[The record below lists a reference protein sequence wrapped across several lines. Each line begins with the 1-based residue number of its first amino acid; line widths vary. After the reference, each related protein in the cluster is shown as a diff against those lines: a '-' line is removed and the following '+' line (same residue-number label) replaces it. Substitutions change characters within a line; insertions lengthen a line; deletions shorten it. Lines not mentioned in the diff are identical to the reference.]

1 MASSSSSATVGVRFG
16 IQAAQEQLSP
26 SDLLNDVITM
36 EKYDIERC
44 WSSDH
49 YMPWWHTGAAGGAA
63 WPWLGAAL
71 ARTNMISIGT
81 GVTAPILRYNP
92 AIVAQVFATLGQM
105 FPGRVF
111 LGLGTGESLNEVP
124 SGNDWPPTQER
135 LERLEEAIKLIKL
148 LWTEEWVTFRGKYYR
163 VKDSNLYTKPAQPIP
178 IYVAG
183 LGRNAA
189 MLAGQE
195 ADGFVTNEANPELI
209 QDRLLPAFRKGARKS
224 GRDPESLVRA
234 LFLPASYDPD
244 KQRAL
249 ESIGYWRGA
258 MIKAFFEANYPDPRK
273 IEESAQVVGMDTME
287 KMTLVVSS
295 AEEAI
300 KKLDK
305 YVRLGFTDI
314 VLINSSPDRESFVR
328 MLSKEVAP
336 AFQASKEASA
346 I

>member
-1 MASSSSSATVGVRFG
+1 MVRFG
-16 IQAAQEQLSP
+16 IQAAHEQIQP
-26 SDLLNDVITM
+26 IDLLNDVIAM
-36 EKYDIERC
+36 DRYGIERC

-63 WPWLGAAL
+63 WPWLGSAL
-71 ARTNMISIGT
+71 ARTSKIAIGT

-92 AIVAQVFATLGQM
+92 AIVAQVFATLGHM

-111 LGLGTGESLNEVP
+111 LGLGRGESLNEVP
-124 SGNDWPPTQER
+124 SGSSWPSNQER
-135 LERLEEAIKLIKL
+135 FERLQEAIHLIKR
-148 LWTEEWVTFRGKYYR
+148 LWTEDWVTFHGKFYQ
-163 VKDSNLYTKPAQPIP
+163 VKDSNLYTKPAQPVP

-183 LGRNAA
+183 LGTQSAR
-189 MLAGQE
+189 LAGQE
-195 ADGFVTNEANPELI
+195 ADGFVTNEADPELI
-209 QDRLLPAFRKGARKS
+209 KNRLLPAFIDGARQVGK
-224 GRDPESLVRA
+224 DPEMLNRV

-244 KQRAL
+244 KQKAL

-273 IEESAQVVGMDTME
+273 IEENGQVVGMDTME
-287 KMTLVVSS
+287 KMMLVVSS

-314 VLINSSPDRESFVR
+314 VLINSSPDRESLIR
-328 MLSKEVAP
+328 LLSQEISP
-336 AFQASKEASA
+336 ALGAAKTASA
-346 I
+346 T

>member
-1 MASSSSSATVGVRFG
+1 MVRFG
-16 IQAAQEQLSP
+16 IQAAHEQINP
-26 SDLLNDVITM
+26 SALLNDVIAM
-36 EKYDIERC
+36 DRLGVEQC

-71 ARTNMISIGT
+71 ARTDKIVIGT
-81 GVTAPILRYNP
+81 GVTAPILRYHP
-92 AIVAQVFATLGQM
+92 AIVAQVFATLGYM

-124 SGNDWPPTQER
+124 TGNDWPPNRER

-148 LWTEEWVTFRGKYYR
+148 LWIESWVTFQGKYYR
-163 VKDSNLYTKPAQPIP
+163 VKDSNLYTKPERPLP

-183 LGRNAA
+183 LGAQTAR
-189 MLAGQE
+189 LAGRE
-195 ADGFVTNEANPELI
+195 ADGFVTNELNPELI
-209 QDRLLPAFRKGARKS
+209 ENRLLPAFRDGARQA
-224 GRDPESLVRA
+224 GRDPEKLDKV
-234 LFLPASYDPD
+234 LFMPASYDPD
-244 KQRAL
+244 RQKAL

-258 MIKAFFEANYPDPRK
+258 MVKAFFEADFPDPRK
-273 IEESAQVVGMDTME
+273 IEESAQVVGMDIME

-300 KKLDK
+300 KKLEK

-314 VLINSSPDRESFVR
+314 VLTNSSPDRESFAR
-328 MLSKEVAP
+328 LLSREIAP
-336 AFQASKEASA
+336 AFQAARAASA
-346 I
+346 T